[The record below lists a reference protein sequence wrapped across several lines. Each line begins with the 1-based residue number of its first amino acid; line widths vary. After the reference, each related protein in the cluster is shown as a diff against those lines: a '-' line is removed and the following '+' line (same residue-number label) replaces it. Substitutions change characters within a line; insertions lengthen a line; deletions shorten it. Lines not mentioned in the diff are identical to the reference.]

1 MKKRRTSKRV
11 LYITLSVMIIS
22 VFTLTI
28 AYAVLSTTLNIT
40 GSAEISGSSW
50 NISINKVNLDERF
63 PNSWWL
69 TGEMGIMGKYND
81 NSLLAGNGK
90 ILSNG
95 TITNTSVNDISI
107 SLTTPG
113 DIVVPVY
120 EITNNGSIPAM
131 LDLDSIVENEKVIT
145 SSSNN
150 AADIQL
156 ISQYVVIQLGGLYP
170 EDILDNGLPS
180 GDERESVT
188 LCPGESFYIFLI
200 CEFKREATAVPSSDI
215 TISNIGATLN
225 FVQADKSV
233 CSNS

>member
-1 MKKRRTSKRV
+1 
-11 LYITLSVMIIS
+11 MIIS